1 MTAVGEA
8 DKQGH
13 ANDSNQ
19 CRSAFLSGAV
29 VNMRDMKSWGSVS
42 DRTGAGIRAR
52 WMALALS
59 LSALGGCALPGYDSG
74 AVDGHWY
81 NFGGDS
87 SSTYDE
93 ELSKQEIDYEPRVVQ
108 ITPWLIR
115 HQEEAQSSQTL
126 GSAQQAISAAPTEVT
141 NYQIGPGDVLQVIVF
156 GHPEL
161 TNPAGVT
168 SGEGTQGQLVSAEGT
183 IYYPYVGEIKVEGMT
198 LKELRQ
204 RLARGI
210 SQYIRDPQVDVR
222 VREYRSQRVYIS
234 GDIVKPCTVPIT
246 DVTLTVLQALD
257 QCSTL
262 ASKEGGGVGVQN
274 VILIRNGES
283 TPLDLNQIYAT
294 GRPVYLHSNDRLL
307 IDDSANRVF
316 MVGEF
321 SQQTALPYSTG
332 GMSLSDAIADA
343 GGVKLGSA
351 DTSAIYV
358 VRGFVDSVPSRDGG
372 VQTVL
377 RPNVYRLDAS
387 NVSGLLLANQFELQP
402 RDVVFAA
409 PASFVNFNRALS
421 LILPSLDLL
430 FRSYL
435 IYDRD

>member
-1 MTAVGEA
+1 MNQVWELQTSVPVGI
-8 DKQGH
+8 
-13 ANDSNQ
+13 S
-19 CRSAFLSGAV
+19 SGAV
-29 VNMRDMKSWGSVS
+29 ANMRDMKSGGSVS
-42 DRTGAGIRAR
+42 SRFHAAKCVRLA
-52 WMALALS
+52 ALAVS
-59 LSALGGCALPGYDSG
+59 LSALAGCALPGYDSG

-115 HQEEAQSSQTL
+115 HQSQEQSSQTL
-126 GSAQQAISAAPTEVT
+126 GPAQEAVSAAPTET
-141 NYQIGPGDVLQVIVF
+141 MNYKIGPGDVLQVIVF

-161 TNPAGVT
+161 TNPAGTT
-168 SGEGTQGQLVSAEGT
+168 SGESIQGQLVSADGT
-183 IYYPYVGEIKVEGMT
+183 IYYPYVGEIKAQGMT

-204 RLARGI
+204 RLAQGI

-222 VREYRSQRVYIS
+222 IREYRSQRVYIS

-274 VILIRNGES
+274 VILIRDGES
-283 TPLDLNQIYAT
+283 TPLDLNQIYST
-294 GRPVYLHSNDRLL
+294 GRPVYLHPDDRLL

-343 GGVKLGSA
+343 GGVSLNSA
-351 DTSAIYV
+351 DTSALYV
-358 VRGFVDSVPSRDGG
+358 IRGFVDSVPTREGG

-377 RPNVYRLDAS
+377 RPNVYKLDAS

-409 PASFVNFNRALS
+409 PASFVNFNRALA
-421 LILPSLDLL
+421 LITPSLDLL

-435 IYDRD
+435 IYDRTERR